1 MPWIRK
7 HLLLTCLSFCFIC
20 WTTAGQRGTEALKD
34 AADGSIAP
42 TGSPAWR
49 GEDSSTETQTVNVE
63 HLHCFSHRL
72 RAAARQGLRGV
83 DLYDHILGHLRGTY
97 RGQVFLEVHMA
108 RARSQRSYLVPM
120 VAILESFGNMP
131 AHRRWPRFLH
141 RGMDIQK
148 TLFESRGIRGR
159 QCSDWLDQIRR
170 QARGKVTER
179 DRLATVVHG
188 MPLPEQWELANH
200 TLVQRTHNVDQQMLA
215 NMQDDDLFEDVQ
227 AE

>member
-1 MPWIRK
+1 MDQEAPVADLPQFLL
-7 HLLLTCLSFCFIC
+7 HLLDDRR
-20 WTTAGQRGTEALKD
+20 AARHRGIERCGRWEHR
-34 AADGSIAP
+34 ADRIA
-42 TGSPAWR
+42 SLAWR
-49 GEDSSTETQTVNVE
+49 RQFYRDTNSERRASA
-63 HLHCFSHRL
+63 LLSHRL
-72 RAAARQGLRGV
+72 RAAARQGLQGV

-97 RGQVFLEVHMA
+97 RAQVFLEVNMA
-108 RARSQRSYLVPM
+108 QARSQRLYLVPM

-148 TLFESRGIRGR
+148 TLFESRCIRGR

-200 TLVQRTHNVDQQMLA
+200 MLVQRTHNVDQQMLA